1 MISYT
6 IQKLSS
12 LFVLALFVA
21 GVVALS
27 PMRAT
32 AQDDPPGRVAR
43 LNYIQGS
50 VAYQVSG
57 DQDWVQ
63 ADPNRPLTAGDNL
76 WVDKN
81 SRGEVHIGST
91 AIRMSSETGISFLTL
106 DDNTVQLQLAQGAIE
121 VHVRDVSSDNALEI
135 DTPNLAFTIDSGG
148 EYRIQT
154 DPNGGSSIITVRQG
168 QGEVTGGGDSWNLR
182 DGQQYTFNGTD
193 QLSYDASQAPGYDD
207 FENWCQSRNQRE
219 NASQSAKYVSRD
231 TDGYYDL
238 DEYGDWHTDPDY
250 GAVWVPRGV
259 EAGWAPYHTGHW
271 VFVAPWGWTWVDA
284 EPWGFAPFHYGR
296 WAFVGGYWGWV
307 PGPVAVRAVYAP
319 ALVGFVGG
327 GGFGVS
333 VAFGGG
339 ASGVAWFP
347 LGPRDVFVPG
357 YHCSPRYVQN
367 VNITNTRVINVTQVT
382 TVYNNVY
389 VNHNST
395 VINNYTYARN
405 DRAVTAVSRD
415 TFVNARPVVGATMR
429 VSAQQIQGA
438 RVVETS
444 PIAPTRSS
452 YVSSTAHV
460 STNRPAVPFAQR
472 SVVARLKPTVS
483 RPDVKPSSNRNGQFG
498 QGQTNQQNN
507 SRGNNNLNNGQPA
520 ARGNNPPPANNGVN
534 GQPPARGNN
543 PPPAN
548 NGVNGQPPVRGNNPP
563 PANNGVN
570 GQPPVRGNNPPPVN
584 NGNNGQPP
592 VRGNNPP
599 PVNNGVNGQ
608 PPARG
613 TNPPPVNNGVNG
625 QPRVRGNNPPPVNN
639 GNNGPPPVRGNN
651 PPPVNNGTNGQPPA
665 RGHNPPPANSNGNP
679 PQNQQQSRDGF
690 HPFQPPAGATN
701 NNNNPNKNGNNGAGN
716 NTNNGQNVNGN
727 QNDNRNRGSQTPNRN
742 DQTTQG
748 DQRPPA
754 RTTPPVK
761 TQDENSNVRPSPN
774 QHQAPPQAKQEQKQE
789 QKQQKDNKKEDD
801 KKKDDQ
807 K

>member
-1 MISYT
+1 MIKHT

-27 PMRAT
+27 PMRAA

-148 EYRIQT
+148 EYRIET
-154 DPNGGSSIITVRQG
+154 DPNGGSSIVTVRQG

-193 QLSYDASQAPGYDD
+193 QLSYDASQAPGYND

-296 WAFVGGYWGWV
+296 WARWHDSWCWV
-307 PGPVAVRAVYAP
+307 PGPRQVRPVYSP
-319 ALVGFVGG
+319 AMVGWVGG
-327 GGFGVS
+327 G
-333 VAFGGG
+333 AGGLAVG
-339 ASGVAWFP
+339 WFP
-347 LGPRDVFVPG
+347 LGPREVFVPG
-357 YHCSPRYVQN
+357 YRVSDRYVRA
-367 VNITNTRVINVTQVT
+367 VNLTNTRTINQTYIASVYQSRGANVRYVNSSVSGAVT
-382 TVYNNVY
+382 TVPRNVF
-389 VNHNST
+389 T
-395 VINNYTYARN
+395 
-405 DRAVTAVSRD
+405 
-415 TFVNARPVVGATMR
+415 
-429 VSAQQIQGA
+429 SAQPVNGRRMNTPEGEAGRFATTGVPPTIAPVRQSVLGGTRVAALRPPQVFMNRTVVARTAPAAESSA
-438 RVVETS
+438 RVRLV
-444 PIAPTRSS
+444 APVRQAGRGTGFNG
-452 YVSSTAHV
+452 APGF
-460 STNRPAVPFAQR
+460 NRPAVGGQQPGQAGAGFNRPGAGGQQPVQAGAGFNRPQAGVQQAGQAGSVQPRQLAPAAPSMQR
-472 SVVARLKPTVS
+472 RPEVPQQSAAETDTRSWAERAHALEQHALPPTQGPRND
-483 RPDVKPSSNRNGQFG
+483 RPYEPREFSDGTSDPGRYQPNTITRESD
-498 QGQTNQQNN
+498 GQTFRPAQQPRAQE
-507 SRGNNNLNNGQPA
+507 SDSASFGGEAGQSG
-520 ARGNNPPPANNGVN
+520 RVE
-534 GQPPARGNN
+534 Q
-543 PPPAN
+543 
-548 NGVNGQPPVRGNNPP
+548 VR
-563 PANNGVN
+563 
-570 GQPPVRGNNPPPVN
+570 PPVN
-584 NGNNGQPP
+584 NYNRPP
-592 VRGNNPP
+592 MDDRRSTPAPEQRFNAPAPP
-599 PVNNGVNGQ
+599 EAPVPHFNV
-608 PPARG
+608 P
-613 TNPPPVNNGVNG
+613 
-625 QPRVRGNNPPPVNN
+625 
-639 GNNGPPPVRGNN
+639 GPPPA
-651 PPPVNNGTNGQPPA
+651 PVPHFNTPA
-665 RGHNPPPANSNGNP
+665 PPPAP
-679 PQNQQQSRDGF
+679 VPTQTAPRAAPAPQQ
-690 HPFQPPAGATN
+690 HPQPS
-701 NNNNPNKNGNNGAGN
+701 
-716 NTNNGQNVNGN
+716 
-727 QNDNRNRGSQTPNRN
+727 NRGE
-742 DQTTQG
+742 D
-748 DQRPPA
+748 
-754 RTTPPVK
+754 
-761 TQDENSNVRPSPN
+761 RPSPRVIGRSDSP
-774 QHQAPPQAKQEQKQE
+774 H
-789 QKQQKDNKKEDD
+789 
-801 KKKDDQ
+801 
-807 K
+807 

>member
-1 MISYT
+1 MIIHT
-6 IQKLSS
+6 IQKFSS
-12 LFVLALFVA
+12 LFMLALFVA

-81 SRGEVHIGST
+81 SRGEVHIGGT

-154 DPNGGSSIITVRQG
+154 DPNGGSSIVTVREG

-219 NASQSAKYVSRD
+219 NASQSARYVSRD

-333 VAFGGG
+333 VAFEGG

-389 VNHNST
+389 VNHNTT

-415 TFVNARPVVGATMR
+415 TFVNARPVAGATIR

-507 SRGNNNLNNGQPA
+507 SRGNNNLNNGQPP
-520 ARGNNPPPANNGVN
+520 ARANNPPPAK
-534 GQPPARGNN
+534 
-543 PPPAN
+543 
-548 NGVNGQPPVRGNNPP
+548 
-563 PANNGVN
+563 
-570 GQPPVRGNNPPPVN
+570 

-592 VRGNNPP
+592 VRGNNGP

-608 PPARG
+608 PSA
-613 TNPPPVNNGVNG
+613 
-625 QPRVRGNNPPPVNN
+625 RGNNPPPVNN
-639 GNNGPPPVRGNN
+639 GNS
-651 PPPVNNGTNGQPPA
+651 GQPPA
-665 RGHNPPPANSNGNP
+665 RGNAAPPANSNANP
-679 PQNQQQSRDGF
+679 PQKQPQSRDGF
-690 HPFQPPAGATN
+690 RPFQPPAGATS
-701 NNNNPNKNGNNGAGN
+701 NNNNPNKNGYNGAGN
-716 NTNNGQNVNGN
+716 GANNGQNVNGN
-727 QNDNRNRGSQTPNRN
+727 QNDNRNGGDRVPNRT

-748 DQRPPA
+748 DQRTPA
-754 RTTPPVK
+754 RTAPPVK
-761 TQDENSNVRPSPN
+761 TRDDNSAVHPSPN

-789 QKQQKDNKKEDD
+789 QKQGKENKKEDD
-801 KKKDDQ
+801 KKNDD
-807 K
+807 KK